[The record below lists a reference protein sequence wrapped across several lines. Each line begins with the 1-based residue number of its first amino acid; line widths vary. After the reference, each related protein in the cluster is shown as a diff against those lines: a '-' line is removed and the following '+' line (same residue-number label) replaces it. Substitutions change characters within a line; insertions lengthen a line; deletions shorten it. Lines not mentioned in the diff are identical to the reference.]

1 MVTELTEKE
10 EFLRIVL
17 EWAEDSLSSGAITAE
32 EKISFESVIEENWEK
47 AELIEN
53 YMDTESRILSLQIVE
68 GGVRLGVRQKTD
80 DMPDDDYYI
89 IDKEYFIGTKIW
101 EYYG

>member
-1 MVTELTEKE
+1 M
-10 EFLRIVL
+10 

-53 YMDTESRILSLQIVE
+53 YMDTESHILSLQIVE
-68 GGVRLGVRQKTD
+68 GGVRLGIL
-80 DMPDDDYYI
+80 PDDDYYI

-101 EYYG
+101 EYYR